1 VVSPLFKKHLKKK
14 QIMAKITYANKS
26 NFRVTGTPVDEKV
39 RAEDMNEIKSVVNA
53 LVDNLGYENK
63 TELSFSVAQIEAMG
77 TTPLEL
83 LPAPTTSGKTYA
95 FYLVLKKAAG
105 NAWSFT
111 DKPLYIF
118 GGNAHYI
125 NVRNLILRSTQA
137 RIVHANSGIPSES
150 YESAAEVP
158 DYPVVSAFEQ
168 DNDALTLTTW
178 DGDNPTGGNVGLTG
192 TIFWTE
198 I

>member
-1 VVSPLFKKHLKKK
+1 
-14 QIMAKITYANKS
+14 
-26 NFRVTGTPVDEKV
+26 
-39 RAEDMNEIKSVVNA
+39 MNEIKTAVNGLA
-53 LVDNLGYENK
+53 ARFGHENK

-83 LPAPTTSGKTYA
+83 LPAPTAGKTYA
-95 FYLVLKKAAG
+95 FYLVLKKALG
-105 NAWSFT
+105 LLGHSVPNLF
-111 DKPLYIF
+111 IF
-118 GGNAHYI
+118 GAGMGIISMCEGLYFGD
-125 NVRNLILRSTQA
+125 VEA

-150 YESAAEVP
+150 FTETGS
-158 DYPVVSAFEQ
+158 DYPQVSSLEQ

-192 TIFWTE
+192 TIYWTE